1 MSENPQFWNAAS
13 SSLLPLAT
21 TYGGCTPANLS
32 LTLLTLIHLCRLHT
46 LTKRPPCHHTFG
58 RSARMI
64 STCAR
69 QQTESRHTHTHP
81 HTHTRTHTH
90 THAPTHTRTYTH
102 IYTQARASHDV
113 RRGMRA
119 KQNLHFTEGL
129 DVQRAQAPHNE
140 CATKPHDDDGGDD
153 DDDKMIMISVPLE
166 RRNTVQ
172 RSFLE
177 DWP

>member
-1 MSENPQFWNAAS
+1 
-13 SSLLPLAT
+13 
-21 TYGGCTPANLS
+21 
-32 LTLLTLIHLCRLHT
+32 
-46 LTKRPPCHHTFG
+46 
-58 RSARMI
+58 
-64 STCAR
+64 
-69 QQTESRHTHTHP
+69 
-81 HTHTRTHTH
+81 
-90 THAPTHTRTYTH
+90 
-102 IYTQARASHDV
+102 
-113 RRGMRA
+113 MRA

-140 CATKPHDDDGGDD
+140 CATKPHDDDGDDD